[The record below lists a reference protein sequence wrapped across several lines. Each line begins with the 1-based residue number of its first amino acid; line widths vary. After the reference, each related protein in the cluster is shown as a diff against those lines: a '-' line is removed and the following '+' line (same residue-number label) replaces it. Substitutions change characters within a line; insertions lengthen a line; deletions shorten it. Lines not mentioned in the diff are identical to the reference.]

1 MTINGLG
8 FTTPASPGLG
18 LREQCARSISG
29 GMLKRLGPVT
39 TSSKSDTNGILV
51 LLTLFRY
58 VVNLQIRMP
67 GSVFQVIHRFQEYH
81 GLGL

>member
-18 LREQCARSISG
+18 LREQWARSISG

-39 TSSKSDTNGILV
+39 TSSKSYGILV
-51 LLTLFRY
+51 LLASLKY
-58 VVNLQIRMP
+58 VVNPQIRMP
-67 GSVFQVIHRFQEYH
+67 GSVFQVIHQFQEYH